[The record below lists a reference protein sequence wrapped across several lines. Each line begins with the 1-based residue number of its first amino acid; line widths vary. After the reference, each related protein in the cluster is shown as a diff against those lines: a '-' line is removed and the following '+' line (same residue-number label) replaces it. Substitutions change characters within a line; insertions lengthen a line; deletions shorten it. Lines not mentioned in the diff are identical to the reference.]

1 VLEAVGT
8 RGPGAE
14 QRASGGRE
22 SDLPARGTSDPES
35 LLDRRLVIV
44 TGKGGTGK
52 TTLAAALGLAASRGG
67 RRALVVEV
75 SRSAQVP
82 RLLDL
87 DAPEVGYEPVE
98 LAPDLWS
105 MRIDPYTALAEY
117 IGLQLGLRSLAE
129 RVLRSAAFRQL
140 MDASP
145 GWRQL
150 ITLGKIWHLE
160 QMRDAGRPRFD
171 LIVVDAPATGH
182 GVSFLEVPR
191 VVLSAVRAGPL
202 RHHTQR
208 VEALLED
215 ASRTLLLPV
224 ARAEEL
230 PARETAQLVASVRE
244 RLAIHIDRVV
254 VNAVYGPPFP
264 PELPELDERLARLPP
279 ALPLGALP
287 TPAVLAACAHY
298 LRARHELNRGH
309 VAEIARS
316 TQLPLVCLPYL
327 RDGLRGP
334 EDLAQLAQVLLSQPR
349 AAA

>member
-1 VLEAVGT
+1 
-8 RGPGAE
+8 
-14 QRASGGRE
+14 
-22 SDLPARGTSDPES
+22 LPAAEPSAPQS
-35 LLDRRLVIV
+35 LLERRLVIV

-52 TTLAAALGLAASRGG
+52 TTLSAALGLAAARSG
-67 RRALVVEV
+67 RRALVVEM

-82 RLLDL
+82 RLLDPE
-87 DAPEVGYEPVE
+87 APEVDYEPVE
-98 LAPDLWS
+98 LAPDLWC
-105 MRIDPYTALAEY
+105 MRIDPFAALAEY
-117 IGLQLGLRSLAE
+117 IGLQLGLRSLVE
-129 RVLRSAAFRQL
+129 RVLRSTAFRQL

-160 QMRDAGRPRFD
+160 QMRDGQRPRFD

-191 VVLSAVRAGPL
+191 VVLSAVRTGPL
-202 RHHTQR
+202 RQHTER

-230 PARETAQLVASVRE
+230 PARETAELVTAVRE
-244 RLAIHIDRVV
+244 RLAIHVDRVV

-264 PELPELDERLARLPP
+264 PELPDLDARLARLRPD
-279 ALPLGALP
+279 LSLGALP
-287 TPAVLAACAHY
+287 APAVLAACARY

-309 VAEIARS
+309 MAEIARS
-316 TQLPLVCLPYL
+316 TRLPLVCLPYL
-327 RDGLRGP
+327 RDGLGGRAG
-334 EDLAQLAQVLLSQPR
+334 LAQLGAPLLEPPR